1 MLKKLL
7 EGNLKSMEKRNL
19 VKSEKFSEKL
29 KKPLISIEV
38 KL

>member
-7 EGNLKSMEKRNL
+7 EGNLKAMERTNL

-29 KKPLISIEV
+29 KKTL
-38 KL
+38 K